1 MTDLSPYELRVLRQ
15 MATGEDEGIVAG
27 AALNFAKEA
36 LGKRG
41 LITCYKVYVC
51 GLADLPLS
59 ALRITE
65 AGRALVRERALDE
78 LMASDAELTETKNG

>member
-1 MTDLSPYELRVLRQ
+1 MTDLSTDELRVLRQ
-15 MATGEDEGIVAG
+15 IATGVDEGIVAG
-27 AALNFAKEA
+27 AALNSAKET

-59 ALRITE
+59 ALRITP
-65 AGRALVRERALDE
+65 AGRALVRSR
-78 LMASDAELTETKNG
+78 DAELTEAKNG